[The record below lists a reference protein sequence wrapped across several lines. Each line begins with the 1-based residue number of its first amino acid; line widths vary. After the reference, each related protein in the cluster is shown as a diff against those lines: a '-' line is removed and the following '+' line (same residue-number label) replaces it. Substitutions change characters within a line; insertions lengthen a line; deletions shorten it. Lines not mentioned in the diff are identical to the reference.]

1 MSSTT
6 VPNPA
11 NGSFPSRS
19 SRLSTEC
26 IFKFCQLRAML
37 FQFVD
42 MRPDLIEVVIIVEK
56 SLSNYLEDKMN
67 N

>member
-1 MSSTT
+1 M
-6 VPNPA
+6 VLD
-11 NGSFPSRS
+11 RS
-19 SRLSTEC
+19 AS
-26 IFKFCQLRAML
+26 KFCQLRVML

-42 MRPDLIEVVIIVEK
+42 IRPDLIEVVIIVEK

>member
-1 MSSTT
+1 MVLDSST
-6 VPNPA
+6 
-11 NGSFPSRS
+11 
-19 SRLSTEC
+19 
-26 IFKFCQLRAML
+26 FKFCQLRAML

-56 SLSNYLEDKMN
+56 SLSNHLEDKMN